1 MKIRILLCLLALSLL
16 LSGCMPSFLEQPEE
30 PTPAPIVNPE
40 PEAESQE
47 PEDLPLPAE
56 PQPPEEPEQ
65 AEYRDAW
72 TPILYDRKMTARYWF
87 IYDVQGQ
94 VFLAT
99 SGDPEAAV
107 FPASVT
113 KLFSAY
119 VALQYLSPDEILTA
133 GEELELVPDDASV
146 AGLKI
151 GDSLRVDQLI
161 DGMMLP
167 SGNDATFVIAANIGR
182 RLSADPELDPQTA
195 IDRFVEQMNHHAAMV
210 GLTDTHFVSSDGW
223 HNDDHYTSMEDLVK
237 IGMLAWTEPV
247 IAQSAATTSREIPMD
262 EERTLSWNNSNI
274 LLNPNWDLYCPYAVG
289 LKTGFTTPAGNC
301 LLSAFQVGDRKI
313 LIGVFGCP
321 VSYDRYAE
329 SLLLFTQAFDMIIP
343 EPVPEEPTEPVE

>member
-1 MKIRILLCLLALSLL
+1 
-16 LSGCMPSFLEQPEE
+16 MPSFLERPENTR
-30 PTPAPIVNPE
+30 PVQIVDPE
-40 PEAESQE
+40 PEDNSGSPESQE
-47 PEDLPLPAE
+47 PEDLPPVAE
-56 PQPPEEPEQ
+56 PHPPEEPVK
-65 AEYRDAW
+65 AEYRDVW
-72 TPILYDRKMTARYWF
+72 TPILSGRTMTASHWF

-119 VALQYLSPDEILTA
+119 VALQYLYPDEILTA
-133 GEELELVPDDASV
+133 GEELELVPEDASI
-146 AGLKI
+146 AGIQI

-167 SGNDATFVIAANIGR
+167 SGNDATFVIATNIGR
-182 RLSADPELDPQTA
+182 RLSGDPEMEAEAA
-195 IDRFVEQMNHHAAMV
+195 IARFVEQMNHHAAMV

-247 IAQSAATTSREIPMD
+247 IAQSAATASREIPMD

-321 VSYDRYAE
+321 NSYDRYAE
-329 SLLLFTQAFDMIIP
+329 SLLLFTQAFDLVIP
-343 EPVPEEPTEPVE
+343 ELPPEEPTEPTE